1 MRLPTTLLTTALMLT
16 PVLGRAHGAP
26 PPPAH
31 GGTMQEAKE
40 LWLELVVK
48 ENDVTVYVLDEARQ
62 PVPAAKISGS
72 ATVLVNGKSEK
83 VDLTPSGEN
92 SVGGK
97 LTAPAAGRIV
107 ATVSL
112 AVNGKPVSARFMGA
126 T

>member
-1 MRLPTTLLTTALMLT
+1 
-16 PVLGRAHGAP
+16 
-26 PPPAH
+26 
-31 GGTMQEAKE
+31 MQEAKE

-48 ENDVTVYVLDEARQ
+48 ETDVTVYVLDQARQ
-62 PVPAAKISGS
+62 PVPATRISGT

-112 AVNGKPVSARFMGA
+112 AVDGKPVSARFMGA